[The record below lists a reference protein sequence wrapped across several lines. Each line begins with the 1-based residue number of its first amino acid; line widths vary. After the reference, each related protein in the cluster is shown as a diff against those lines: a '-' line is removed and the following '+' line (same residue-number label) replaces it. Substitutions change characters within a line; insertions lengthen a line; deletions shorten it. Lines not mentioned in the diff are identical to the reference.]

1 MNEVLSDKVIKI
13 HTCKWIYP
21 LSFLWIRINEL
32 PFLCHLPSFEIKFE
46 TKFSPLLISFHLKHT
61 EIKYCRSVNDDHDD
75 DEICRGEKRNK
86 SNKRRKVEMELSWK
100 LNFFHCFSFENEN
113 KTESKKKSRM
123 NASFE
128 IINEE
133 NLFVLI
139 QIFLRLSSLGCSL
152 FYVWRLSKN
161 IQPHSDIRIY
171 FIIAYKTYL
180 SMYNTI
186 KIKHKKQIHRELKWN
201 KFFVLANILGL
212 RKIPVISQ

>member
-1 MNEVLSDKVIKI
+1 M
-13 HTCKWIYP
+13 
-21 LSFLWIRINEL
+21 
-32 PFLCHLPSFEIKFE
+32 
-46 TKFSPLLISFHLKHT
+46 KHT
-61 EIKYCRSVNDDHDD
+61 EIKYCRSVNDDHDA
-75 DEICRGEKRNK
+75 DEICKDENRNE

-100 LNFFHCFSFENEN
+100 LNFFHCYCFSFENEN
-113 KTESKKKSRM
+113 KAELNKKSRM

-161 IQPHSDIRIY
+161 IQPYSDIRIY
-171 FIIAYKTYL
+171 FIIAHIIYL

-186 KIKHKKQIHRELKWN
+186 KVKHKEQIHRKLKRN
-201 KFFVLANILGL
+201 NFLF
-212 RKIPVISQ
+212 SQTLWG